1 MSAIWR
7 LGEGVKFYE
16 NLPTDSSKKMTIEGG
31 GVKNRLMFA
40 DVLNGWSLE
49 INFIFS
55 AMQVV
60 TWFKKRHFK
69 KKLSVTKKNCQNC
82 I

>member
-40 DVLNGWSLE
+40 DVLDGWSLE
-49 INFIFS
+49 VNIIFS

-60 TWFKKRHFK
+60 TITWFKKETF
-69 KKLSVTKKNCQNC
+69 
-82 I
+82 

>member
-7 LGEGVKFYE
+7 WGEGVKFYE

-40 DVLNGWSLE
+40 DVLNGWSFE
-49 INFIFS
+49 VIFIFS

-60 TWFKKRHFK
+60 TWFKKETF
-69 KKLSVTKKNCQNC
+69 
-82 I
+82 